1 MMKVCATR
9 CRHSRN
15 RAIHSACRGAGRQG
29 RATVMQALKAEEEI
43 SRGGREGKGIPTEER
58 V

>member
-1 MMKVCATR
+1 MKVCATR